1 MACCLLSL
9 NPLYCWL
16 CLLLGEI
23 PVAGFAG
30 GADIRSNLCPRPLVA
45 RAKSGYAG
53 CDDAKLDFEE
63 APVPISYAT
72 VGEVGRQS
80 LGVQDRSDDAA
91 RACSD
96 HCHQ

>member
-1 MACCLLSL
+1 MAGLA
-9 NPLYCWL
+9 
-16 CLLLGEI
+16 I
-23 PVAGFAG
+23 
-30 GADIRSNLCPRPLVA
+30 GADIRSNLCLRPLVA

-53 CDDAKLDFEE
+53 CDNAKLDLEK
-63 APVPISYAT
+63 APVPINYAT

-96 HCHQ
+96 HCRQ